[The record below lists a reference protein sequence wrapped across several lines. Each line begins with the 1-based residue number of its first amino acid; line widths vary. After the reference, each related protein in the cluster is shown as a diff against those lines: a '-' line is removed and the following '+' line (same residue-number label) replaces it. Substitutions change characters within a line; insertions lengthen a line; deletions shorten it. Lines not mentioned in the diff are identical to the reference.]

1 MHDAPAHALHAPVSD
16 VPPQVSNGTPPPV
29 LAVADPARAA
39 DELYRRLISTQPGR
53 PRRKLMTAFLV
64 GQVADIAGLAA
75 TEIDETRPFAELGLT
90 SKTIA
95 ELAERLRV
103 ATGTELSATVGW
115 RYPSIAALG
124 DHVAELM
131 GVQLDRATESVGQK

>member
-1 MHDAPAHALHAPVSD
+1 MLSGA
-16 VPPQVSNGTPPPV
+16 
-29 LAVADPARAA
+29 ADPARAA
-39 DELYRRLISTQPGR
+39 DELYRRLVSTQPGR
-53 PRRKLMTAFLV
+53 QRRKLMTSFLV
-64 GQVADIAGLAA
+64 GQVAEIAGLAP
-75 TEIDETRPFAELGLT
+75 TDIDETRPFAELGLT
-90 SKTIA
+90 SQSIA

-103 ATGTELSATVGW
+103 ATGAELSATAGW